1 MFDIQDVLST
11 LPSGDTA
18 NRDGSQR
25 AHTQGRQFDECSKRR
40 TRKTLLSK
48 LAQGAEA
55 GTASER
61 V

>member
-11 LPSGDTA
+11 LPSGDT
-18 NRDGSQR
+18 GSQR
-25 AHTQGRQFDECSKRR
+25 AHMQKRQFDECSKRR